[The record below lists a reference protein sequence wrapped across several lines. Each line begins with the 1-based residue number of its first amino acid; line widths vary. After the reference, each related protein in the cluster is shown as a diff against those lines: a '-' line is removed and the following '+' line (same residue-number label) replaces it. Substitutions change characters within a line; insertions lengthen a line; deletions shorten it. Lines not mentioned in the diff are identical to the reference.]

1 MLKFPAFIVAL
12 ILSLCVFAQANAADS
27 AVVGTNAEFPPFEFT
42 DDNNTI
48 VGFDIDIITAVGKA
62 GGFAVEMQ
70 HMSFDTLIAALE
82 ADKIDAV
89 ASGMTITDARREK
102 VDFSDPYYNAAQV
115 IVVQESSPALT
126 KMEDVRDKLVGVQ
139 LGTTG
144 ATMAEEVMGEDNP
157 DLKQFRKY
165 NEVFTD
171 LSLGR
176 IDAVIV
182 DLPVAQ
188 TYLRRIPNLKITS
201 EPMSQEEYG
210 FAVKKG
216 NRALLDQI
224 NKGLAAIRASG
235 EYEQISDK
243 WFQD

>member
-1 MLKFPAFIVAL
+1 MSKTLLALVLAALLCPAAL
-12 ILSLCVFAQANAADS
+12 AAD
-27 AVVGTNAEFPPFEFT
+27 AVTVGTNAEFPPFEFT
-42 DDNNTI
+42 DDNNVI
-48 VGFDIDIITAVGKA
+48 VGFDIDVITAVGKA

-89 ASGMTITDARREK
+89 ASGMTITDVRREK

-115 IVVQESSPALT
+115 IVVREDSPAAAT
-126 KMEDVRDKLVGVQ
+126 MDSIKDKLVGVQ

-144 ATMAEEVMGEDNP
+144 ATMAEEAMGEANEN
-157 DLKQFRKY
+157 LKQFRKY

-176 IDAVIV
+176 IDAVVV

-188 TYLRRIPNLKITS
+188 AYLRRIPKLKITS
-201 EPMSQEEYG
+201 EPMSEEQYG

-235 EYEQISDK
+235 EYENIADK